1 LDGVDHGAAQ
11 RRTFV
16 LEHVDAGVDR
26 AGLFV
31 GEALV
36 PGVELVGAHHLPHTT
51 RIDWSLYMVQSLF
64 ALGTAIVGGGAAG
77 QGLVLFSGGGSP
89 GRGEPG
95 AAPRSA
101 DEADPSPWHVVPIGI
116 AGNPSSCSSPR
127 YDFGADPVVASR

>member
-51 RIDWSLYMVQSLF
+51 V
-64 ALGTAIVGGGAAG
+64 
-77 QGLVLFSGGGSP
+77 
-89 GRGEPG
+89 
-95 AAPRSA
+95 
-101 DEADPSPWHVVPIGI
+101 
-116 AGNPSSCSSPR
+116 
-127 YDFGADPVVASR
+127 

>member
-1 LDGVDHGAAQ
+1 MTYQLFHADWSALSPPRRSPARRMGSKMNRMRSAPSLEQRSSFMLCWRLVLDGVDHGAAQ

-51 RIDWSLYMVQSLF
+51 V
-64 ALGTAIVGGGAAG
+64 
-77 QGLVLFSGGGSP
+77 
-89 GRGEPG
+89 
-95 AAPRSA
+95 
-101 DEADPSPWHVVPIGI
+101 
-116 AGNPSSCSSPR
+116 
-127 YDFGADPVVASR
+127 